1 MSKSF
6 KIRNEQK
13 SAPFQSDLV
22 GCHEFS
28 VNNPGTT
35 RVRFRLQGDGGEI
48 TLEPGESVAFNAGEN
63 IPFARD
69 VIDGS
74 FEKLTAEEL
83 GIDPTEYANFKHINL
98 CRISKKIGSDECP
111 Y

>member
-1 MSKSF
+1 MPNSF

-28 VNNPGTT
+28 VNNIGTT
-35 RVRFRLQGDGGEI
+35 RVRFLLVSDGGEV
-48 TLEPGESVAFNAGEN
+48 TLEPGESVAYSAGEN
-63 IPFARD
+63 IPFYRD
-69 VIDGS
+69 VIDGG

-83 GIDPTEYANFKHINL
+83 DIDPAEYANYKHINL
-98 CRISKKIGSDECP
+98 CRISKKIGSDDCP